1 MKPSHVQL
9 KRQKRRENRRKSRE
23 KKRLWNLRNES
34 LTLEKSTDTSLKNF
48 PVEDTELVQET
59 SQTFVSGDKN
69 KRDVMDQKKQRKEMK
84 LKQPSP
90 SDTSKTIKSP
100 PKAKHLKGKGKCLAE
115 NPTNNDSTTGQDS
128 KQKNGSE
135 KRPLSQGKEK
145 PTLAKRLKTK
155 KLDEKDRVSTV
166 SGSGL
171 TARFDFSSP
180 QKLFE
185 SIISPVTYEQ
195 FFAEYWEKKPLIAK
209 RNDAAVSEAYKALFS
224 RDVLKKLLKKHDIEY
239 IRDVNVCRYV
249 SGKRES
255 LNGTERATCK
265 QIDKLFDQS
274 KATLQFHQPQRFQD
288 KLWQLCSL
296 LECLFGC
303 LVGANVYMTP
313 PGSQGLAPH
322 YDDVEVTTDVI
333 TIPQTIKLYI
343 F

>member
-23 KKRLWNLRNES
+23 KKRLWNLRTES
-34 LTLEKSTDTSLKNF
+34 LALEKPTDTSSKSF
-48 PVEDTELVQET
+48 KEETELVQET
-59 SQTFVSGDKN
+59 TQTFVSGNKN
-69 KRDVMDQKKQRKEMK
+69 KREAMDQNRKKKEMN

-90 SDTSKTIKSP
+90 SNTSKTIKSP
-100 PKAKHLKGKGKCLAE
+100 PKAKRLKDKGKHLAE
-115 NPTNNDSTTGQDS
+115 KPTNNDSTTGQDS

-239 IRDVNVCRYV
+239 IRDVNVC
-249 SGKRES
+249 
-255 LNGTERATCK
+255 
-265 QIDKLFDQS
+265 
-274 KATLQFHQPQRFQD
+274 
-288 KLWQLCSL
+288 
-296 LECLFGC
+296 
-303 LVGANVYMTP
+303 
-313 PGSQGLAPH
+313 
-322 YDDVEVTTDVI
+322 
-333 TIPQTIKLYI
+333 
-343 F
+343 